1 MELTAEYWFM
11 FPVAIMVSTIAM
23 STGVGG
29 AVFFSPIYIL
39 ILGLDPS
46 VAIGT
51 ALTTQLFGVSSG
63 FYAYAKAGLI
73 DYRLGKSLLIYSIPF
88 AILGSM
94 ISSYINSDLLKAI
107 FAIGII
113 FIGIQLFRSWQ
124 EKRKS
129 KTASDQQN
137 QFDYTLTDKAGK
149 NYQYNIVQPMLG
161 KLFAAI
167 GGGFLGMISVGL
179 AELQEYHLV
188 VRSKVPLVIAVATSI
203 FVASLTVMV
212 ASAGH
217 FYNFLVNSSAETL
230 NTVLKVIIFS
240 IPGVLIGGQIGPR
253 IQKHFSPAGLKL
265 FISALFF
272 FIGFSLIFSLIWQ

>member
-1 MELTAEYWFM
+1 
-11 FPVAIMVSTIAM
+11 MVSTIAM

-39 ILGLDPS
+39 ILGLEPS

-88 AILGSM
+88 AIGGSI
-94 ISSYINSDLLKAI
+94 ISRHVNPDILKAI
-107 FAIGII
+107 FAVGIL
-113 FIGIQLFRSWQ
+113 FIGIQLFKSWQ
-124 EKRKS
+124 ERGKHKKAGDQLRK
-129 KTASDQQN
+129 
-137 QFDYTLTDKAGK
+137 FDYVLTDKTGRSFH
-149 NYQYNIVQPMLG
+149 YNIVQPKLG

-167 GGGFLGMISVGL
+167 GGGFLGMISAGL

-188 VRSKVPLVIAVATSI
+188 VRSKVPLIIAVATSI
-203 FVASLTVMV
+203 FVASLTVLV

-217 FYNFLVNSSAETL
+217 FYNFLVNSSPETL

-253 IQKHFSPAGLKL
+253 IQKYFSPAGLKL
-265 FISALFF
+265 FISTLFF
-272 FIGFSLIFSLIWQ
+272 FIGITLIFSLIWQ